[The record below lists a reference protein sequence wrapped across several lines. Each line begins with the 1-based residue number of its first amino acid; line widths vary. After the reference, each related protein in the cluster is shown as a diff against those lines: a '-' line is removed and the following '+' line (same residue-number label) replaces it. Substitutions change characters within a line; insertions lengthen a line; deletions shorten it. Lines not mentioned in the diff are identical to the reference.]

1 MGSNGEK
8 FYATGKR
15 KRAIAKVWIE
25 SGSGK
30 ITVNSK
36 EVKDYFM
43 RDSLVMNVKQPLT
56 CTNTAESYDIVATVI
71 GGGLSGQAGAFRL
84 GVSRALLEA
93 DSEHRA
99 ALKRGGFLTRDA
111 RIVERKKFGRP
122 GARKRFQFSKR

>member
-1 MGSNGEK
+1 MGRNGEK
-8 FYATGKR
+8 FYATGRR
-15 KRAIAKVWIE
+15 KRSIAKVWIQ

-36 EVKDYFM
+36 EVRDYFM
-43 RDSLVMNVKQPLT
+43 RDSLVMNIKQPLN
-56 CTNTAESYDIVATVI
+56 CTSTAESYDIDATVL

-93 DSEHRA
+93 DSAHRA
-99 ALKRGGFLTRDA
+99 ALKRGGFLARDA
-111 RIVERKKFGRP
+111 RVVERKKPGRP

>member
-15 KRAIAKVWIE
+15 KRAIAKVWIK

-36 EVKDYFM
+36 EVKEYFM

-56 CTNTAESYDIVATVI
+56 CTNTTESYDINATVI
-71 GGGLSGQAGAFRL
+71 GGGISGQAGAFRL
-84 GVSRALLEA
+84 GVSRALLVA

-111 RIVERKKFGRP
+111 RVVERKKYGRP

>member
-25 SGSGK
+25 AGSGK

-43 RDSLVMNVKQPLT
+43 RDSLVMNVKQPL
-56 CTNTAESYDIVATVI
+56 
-71 GGGLSGQAGAFRL
+71 
-84 GVSRALLEA
+84 
-93 DSEHRA
+93 
-99 ALKRGGFLTRDA
+99 
-111 RIVERKKFGRP
+111 
-122 GARKRFQFSKR
+122 

>member
-1 MGSNGEK
+1 MGRNGEK

-15 KRAIAKVWIE
+15 KRSIAKVWIQ

-43 RDSLVMNVKQPLT
+43 RDSLVMNIKQPLN
-56 CTNTAESYDIVATVI
+56 CTSTAESYDIDATVL

-93 DSEHRA
+93 DSAHRA
-99 ALKRGGFLTRDA
+99 ALKRGGFLARDA
-111 RIVERKKFGRP
+111 RVVERKKPGRP

>member
-1 MGSNGEK
+1 MGRNGEK

-15 KRAIAKVWIE
+15 KRAIAKVWIK

-43 RDSLVMNVKQPLT
+43 RDSLVMVVKQPLT
-56 CTNTAESYDIVATVI
+56 STNTAESYDVVATVI

-93 DSEHRA
+93 DSAHRA
-99 ALKRGGFLTRDA
+99 ALKKGGFLTRGA
-111 RIVERKKFGRP
+111 RVVERKKPGRP